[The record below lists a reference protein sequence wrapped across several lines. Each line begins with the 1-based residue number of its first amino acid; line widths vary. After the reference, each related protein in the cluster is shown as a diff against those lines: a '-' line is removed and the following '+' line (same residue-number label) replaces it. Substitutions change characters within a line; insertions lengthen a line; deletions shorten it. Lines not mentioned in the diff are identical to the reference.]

1 MYPFAWFQQILNKIG
16 LNSLT
21 LRTFVEVFQ
30 GPFKDGTN
38 NTRDFR
44 HFSGFLL
51 LLPLLENLTFSMTQS
66 TFYYS
71 IAEIW
76 LLVYLILHLVFRP
89 YKRSALLG
97 FFWGMSL
104 NAGVAAVQFG
114 SFNDEYVIAYGGA
127 WLPSIVL
134 CAVSIC
140 VPAVYLLCL
149 LCLLIVQNAFP
160 CK

>member
-30 GPFKDGTN
+30 GHFKDGTN
-38 NTRDFR
+38 NTRDYR

-51 LLPLLENLTFSMTQS
+51 LFPLLENLTFSLTQS

-76 LLVYLILHLVFRP
+76 LFIYLIFHLVFRP
-89 YKRSALLG
+89 YKRSAHNYVTATMLLALLG

-114 SFNDEYVIAYGGA
+114 SFKVSTVQDCMRA
-127 WLPSIVL
+127 
-134 CAVSIC
+134 AVSMFLGRSVFTPILTIFA
-140 VPAVYLLCL
+140 PH
-149 LCLLIVQNAFP
+149 
-160 CK
+160 